1 MPVDRPTA
9 RELIEAAAEYLAVRV
24 RPALDGH
31 AAFEALIAAN
41 LLAIALRELDLGPEL
56 RAADERELADLL
68 GREAS
73 LEELEANLA
82 EGIRSGELDDRRAE
96 LLAVLRSSARRRL
109 RVANP
114 GYVREPGGNG

>member
-1 MPVDRPTA
+1 
-9 RELIEAAAEYLAVRV
+9 LIEAAAEHLAVRV

-56 RAADERELADLL
+56 RAADQRELAELL
-68 GREAS
+68 GREGP
-73 LEELEANLA
+73 LEELEADMA
-82 EGIRSGELDDRRAE
+82 ERIRSGELDDRRAE

-114 GYVREPGGNG
+114 GYVGEPGASG